1 MSELFPDEVYGRK
14 LCQAYVALALAQ
26 DVARRYVNQSAHN
39 DLRPLLTILGVTEA
53 LLGEVLQ
60 NAMSEELPTRSLSM
74 PCSDLPM

>member
-26 DVARRYVNQSAHN
+26 DVAKRYVNQSTDN
-39 DLRPLLTILGVTEA
+39 DLRPLLTTEA